1 MNMISLSAG
10 KKSEHL
16 VGAAM
21 AALALVVYLLTL
33 CPTVNYIDSG
43 ELATVIKTLG
53 IAHPTGYPFFTL
65 LGHCFAD
72 LPLGLRPVYQAN
84 LFAAVLCASALAVY
98 FRLFLL
104 LLGQLGGRD
113 ADRRVVLL
121 GAASGT
127 LLLGFSETYWSQA
140 LSVEV
145 YSLHALF
152 LAVLLLLVAQAI
164 LEPGLRPAAGRWML
178 FAYVLGLAFT
188 NHMTTIL
195 LAPAVLVGFFSSSG
209 GVRSRNAWRR
219 IAWMVLPFLA
229 GLSVYLYLPIR
240 SASEPLMNWGHPVDL
255 ERLWWHFTGKV
266 YRVWIFSSFDSAG
279 KQFSYF
285 TGTLPGEMGYLA
297 LPLVVAGLWSCW
309 RRHRQIAIVSLL
321 LFATCVGYS
330 INYDIHDI
338 DAYFLLAYIVMAF
351 WAASGVQ
358 ELARRIPGAGLRQ
371 AAAAAGLIVAALGCT
386 TNYGRVDQS
395 RNTAVERYARDVF
408 RSVPQ
413 GALVLSYQWDYFV
426 SAAYYLQVVEGY
438 RPDVAVVD
446 KELLR
451 RSWYLHMLGAR
462 YPQLFASAQPTLAAF
477 REQLSRFEHD
487 LPYNPAVIERMY
499 AELIRAVLVSRD
511 RTYVTPEIEP
521 DYTKGMERFPTGL
534 VFSLRGAAGGDSA
547 GWVLAHVPP
556 FGATDMYGQGI
567 ESMYL
572 RALVNQGVFSMLS
585 GDSARARSFAQ
596 KALELSPNDESA
608 RILLSRLVQPR

>member
-1 MNMISLSAG
+1 
-10 KKSEHL
+10 
-16 VGAAM
+16 
-21 AALALVVYLLTL
+21 
-33 CPTVNYIDSG
+33 
-43 ELATVIKTLG
+43 
-53 IAHPTGYPFFTL
+53 
-65 LGHCFAD
+65 
-72 LPLGLRPVYQAN
+72 
-84 LFAAVLCASALAVY
+84 
-98 FRLFLL
+98 
-104 LLGQLGGRD
+104 
-113 ADRRVVLL
+113 
-121 GAASGT
+121 
-127 LLLGFSETYWSQA
+127 
-140 LSVEV
+140 
-145 YSLHALF
+145 
-152 LAVLLLLVAQAI
+152 
-164 LEPGLRPAAGRWML
+164 
-178 FAYVLGLAFT
+178 
-188 NHMTTIL
+188 
-195 LAPAVLVGFFSSSG
+195 
-209 GVRSRNAWRR
+209 
-219 IAWMVLPFLA
+219 
-229 GLSVYLYLPIR
+229 
-240 SASEPLMNWGHPVDL
+240 
-255 ERLWWHFTGKV
+255 
-266 YRVWIFSSFDSAG
+266 
-279 KQFSYF
+279 
-285 TGTLPGEMGYLA
+285 
-297 LPLVVAGLWSCW
+297 
-309 RRHRQIAIVSLL
+309 
-321 LFATCVGYS
+321 
-330 INYDIHDI
+330 
-338 DAYFLLAYIVMAF
+338 
-351 WAASGVQ
+351 
-358 ELARRIPGAGLRQ
+358 
-371 AAAAAGLIVAALGCT
+371 
-386 TNYGRVDQS
+386 
-395 RNTAVERYARDVF
+395 
-408 RSVPQ
+408 VPQ

-556 FGATDMYGQGI
+556 FGATDTYGQGI